1 MKTFWAFVLF
11 FVSVGFLFLA
21 VYFDLNQKLLPP
33 VSSGQKQE
41 QASSTTTEKQNQV
54 STSTPTVKKSATTK
68 KALSVI
74 TQVPSEKSQTVPQ
87 PTIDLAALNT
97 QTRAALV
104 NILCQTQAGGP
115 LSPISGSGVLVSS
128 DGVIL
133 TVAHVAEFFLLRNF
147 YGQNSVQCVIRVGSP
162 AYPTYNAELV
172 YISPSWVAQNKSV
185 LLESTPTGTG
195 EHDYAFL
202 RITGRIDGSQLPTDF
217 PFLSIN
223 TSEIKNV
230 GDFALLAAY
239 PAGFLGSQS
248 ILQNLFQSSA
258 ETTIQK
264 IYTFSSAT
272 ADVISLPG
280 TIISQSGSSGGAV
293 VSGKGELIGLIS
305 TDTAADQT
313 SGRDLRAITT
323 GYIARDLKAESGST
337 IADILA
343 SSATYAKNF
352 NATIAPKLAEILTDA
367 ILQK

>member
-1 MKTFWAFVLF
+1 
-11 FVSVGFLFLA
+11 
-21 VYFDLNQKLLPP
+21 
-33 VSSGQKQE
+33 
-41 QASSTTTEKQNQV
+41 
-54 STSTPTVKKSATTK
+54 
-68 KALSVI
+68 
-74 TQVPSEKSQTVPQ
+74 
-87 PTIDLAALNT
+87 
-97 QTRAALV
+97 
-104 NILCQTQAGGP
+104 
-115 LSPISGSGVLVSS
+115 
-128 DGVIL
+128 
-133 TVAHVAEFFLLRNF
+133 
-147 YGQNSVQCVIRVGSP
+147 
-162 AYPTYNAELV
+162 
-172 YISPSWVAQNKSV
+172 
-185 LLESTPTGTG
+185 
-195 EHDYAFL
+195 
-202 RITGRIDGSQLPTDF
+202 
-217 PFLSIN
+217 
-223 TSEIKNV
+223 
-230 GDFALLAAY
+230 
-239 PAGFLGSQS
+239 LGSQS

-343 SSATYAKNF
+343 SSAAYAKNF